1 MSRKGRYS
9 PSGGIKTIADII
21 TLAEMVDSEDA
32 YVETIEGENRSISRM
47 AAMGFT
53 PGVVVTMVRNSGH
66 KPVIVIVRDS
76 RIALGR
82 DEAAKIRV
90 RRM

>member
-21 TLAEMVDSEDA
+21 TLAEMVDGEDA